1 MSKGFRHGVGF
12 VIAFVIGCASAP
24 LVVPAISAQPA
35 PPGVQRWE
43 YSCYRDASGLNMEQ
57 MNQYGAQGWELVG
70 PRDQG
75 AELCFK
81 RPM

>member
-1 MSKGFRHGVGF
+1 MSKGFKHGIGF

-43 YSCYRDASGLNMEQ
+43 YTCYRDAASLNVDEL
-57 MNQYGAQGWELVG
+57 NRFGSQGWELTG
-70 PRDQG
+70 SRDQG
-75 AELCFK
+75 GFLCFK
-81 RPM
+81 RPL